1 MTGKMVETL
10 NPKALSNIP
19 EEEKAID
26 HKTEMAELK
35 RKMYDQKA
43 ELKTEM
49 AGHKA

>member
-1 MTGKMVETL
+1 METL

-19 EEEKAID
+19 EEEEKAID

>member
-1 MTGKMVETL
+1 MEPVSLKT
-10 NPKALSNIP
+10 SINIAE

-26 HKTEMAELK
+26 QRAEMAELK

-49 AGHKA
+49 AGQKA